1 MIKLIIFTRKIH
13 RIFVLIITVFSII
26 MAFSGIIL
34 KYPFISAKITFLDLG
49 MIRYVHN
56 QLSPFFTITLM
67 IMLVTGLL
75 IYLTPWLNKITKK
88 N

>member
-13 RIFVLIITVFSII
+13 RIFVLIIAVLSII
-26 MAFSGIIL
+26 MALSGIIL
-34 KYPFISAKITFLDLG
+34 KYSFISAKMTFLDLG

-56 QLSPFFTITLM
+56 QLSPFFTIALM

-75 IYLTPWLNKITKK
+75 IYLTPWLNKITRK
-88 N
+88 